1 MKTITTITAHIY
13 DGSKIARPERNY
25 AFIRK
30 SSATKPTFA
39 GAARMVA
46 ADAGC
51 RPSDVSVS
59 RIEHV
64 CYDA

>member
-13 DGSKIARPERNY
+13 DGSKIARSEQNY

-51 RPSDVSVS
+51 RPSDVSVT